1 MRSVSYPYQ
10 LTDGSRLH
18 LVHAPAAMQLDRCFN
33 NAEVEGDRIVE
44 ASACHP
50 MQNLTLSGSH
60 RIEALDHRG
69 FRPPRG
75 IHRNGRNH
83 GVMQCLGPYRLGERS
98 EERRVGQEGFS
109 SCSSRGSTVA
119 EKKQQKTIKT

>member
-1 MRSVSYPYQ
+1 MIRRPPRSTRTDTLCPSTTLFRSIGMRSVSYPYQ

-33 NAEVEGDRIVE
+33 NAEVDGDRIVE

-60 RIEALDHRG
+60 RIEALDHSG
-69 FRPPRG
+69 LRPPA
-75 IHRNGRNH
+75 RNSVAQGKSGSVRVEHGGRRCKE
-83 GVMQCLGPYRLGERS
+83 Q
-98 EERRVGQEGFS
+98 
-109 SCSSRGSTVA
+109 
-119 EKKQQKTIKT
+119 